1 MNESDQAVY
10 CTAPWQGVTI
20 TEDGHV
26 KTCCEGSTSLGNLND
41 SSIEKIM
48 RSDLL
53 YKIKEDLQ
61 QNIFNYNCT
70 QCANHE
76 SNGNYANTRQ
86 YYLKYHPIASTYKN
100 NLSVVDIRWNNKCNI
115 SCQYCSPG
123 QSSTWEEKLK
133 IVKSSTN
140 KPYQDNLL
148 EWVVDQSADL
158 KEILLAGGEPML
170 MKQNYKLFKIA
181 PDNCRFSIVTNC
193 SYDLASL
200 PCIPD
205 LLKRPANNIIWT
217 ISAENT
223 HDQFEYVR
231 QGAKWDQLVKN
242 IEFLVEHW
250 PNTIGLNMVYS
261 IFSATQL
268 DQTYKTFSN
277 LGVHKATLLYLVENR
292 HLAVDRMPQAIR
304 DVCKHTIDQL
314 IDFHHTQFGIDKD
327 FYPINGINQ
336 IRSGL
341 ALPSGN
347 NIITKKEFYQQIQ
360 WHDSWAVKKFSD
372 LWPNVIDLAEKYL

>member
-1 MNESDQAVY
+1 MNDTDRPVY

-20 TEDGHV
+20 MEDGNV

-48 RSDLL
+48 QSDSL

-61 QNIFNYNCT
+61 QNIFNHNCT

-115 SCQYCSPG
+115 SCQYCGPG
-123 QSSTWEEKLK
+123 ASSTWEEKLK

-148 EWVVDQSADL
+148 EWVVNQSADL

-268 DQTYKTFSN
+268 DQTYKTFSD
-277 LGVHKATLLYLVENR
+277 LGVHKATLLYLAENR
-292 HLAVDRMPQAIR
+292 HLAIDCMPQAIR
-304 DVCKHTIDQL
+304 DVCKHTLDQL
-314 IDFHHTQFGIDKD
+314 IDFHHTRFGIDKD

-341 ALPSGN
+341 ALPAGN
-347 NIITKKEFYQQIQ
+347 DIITKKEFYQRIQ
-360 WHDSWAVKKFSD
+360 WHDLWSEKKFRD

>member
-1 MNESDQAVY
+1 
-10 CTAPWQGVTI
+10 
-20 TEDGHV
+20 
-26 KTCCEGSTSLGNLND
+26 
-41 SSIEKIM
+41 
-48 RSDLL
+48 
-53 YKIKEDLQ
+53 
-61 QNIFNYNCT
+61 
-70 QCANHE
+70 
-76 SNGNYANTRQ
+76 
-86 YYLKYHPIASTYKN
+86 
-100 NLSVVDIRWNNKCNI
+100 
-115 SCQYCSPG
+115 
-123 QSSTWEEKLK
+123 
-133 IVKSSTN
+133 
-140 KPYQDNLL
+140 
-148 EWVVDQSADL
+148 
-158 KEILLAGGEPML
+158 
-170 MKQNYKLFKIA
+170 
-181 PDNCRFSIVTNC
+181 
-193 SYDLASL
+193 
-200 PCIPD
+200 
-205 LLKRPANNIIWT
+205 
-217 ISAENT
+217 
-223 HDQFEYVR
+223 
-231 QGAKWDQLVKN
+231 
-242 IEFLVEHW
+242 
-250 PNTIGLNMVYS
+250 MVYS